1 MLKNIISFIAGVG
14 IFLIVGLSI
23 YVYWSTHKMT
33 KIHTLEHPLVLAGS
47 ESSNTFNILPKGT
60 TLYYDKSYDEGFTR
74 YKVFIN
80 IDRMPL
86 SLETLQDPTTIIP
99 LEARQPDANELKKCF
114 VSILLQKVTY
124 SQF

>member
-1 MLKNIISFIAGVG
+1 
-14 IFLIVGLSI
+14 
-23 YVYWSTHKMT
+23 MT

-124 SQF
+124 SQFWNQGNYQKKI